1 MTVLAEFKTNAW
13 KARASADTYHEATAS
28 ADKGFQLVR
37 RDLYIKYLQEF
48 VPAGS
53 KILDVGC
60 GSGLMA
66 MALDDLGYQM
76 TGCDSSEGMLE
87 RFGIEKGARDIDLRL
102 GSGFKIPAED
112 EEFDAVI
119 SRMFIQH
126 FSDWKEILREKARV
140 TKTGGIIFYD
150 FGNSEHLALAP
161 EVENPELGFP
171 YSTDPANIPSHYA
184 VCDEA
189 TINKVATEL
198 NLEVLSIR
206 PHGLLVANAQ
216 FWQESAASESRQFL
230 AEASKHLENPAV
242 ADFMMFLEERFVSR
256 MPKHISYGN
265 ITVLRKLDRA
275 AMMYEK
281 PKSTLFDKFWRKF
294 KG

>member
-1 MTVLAEFKTNAW
+1 MTELAEFKTNAW

-28 ADKGFQLVR
+28 ADNGFQLVR
-37 RDLYIKYLQEF
+37 RDLYVKYLQEF
-48 VPAGS
+48 VPVGA
-53 KILDVGC
+53 KMLDVGC
-60 GSGLMA
+60 GSGIMA
-66 MALDDLGYQM
+66 VALHDLGYRM
-76 TGCDSSEGMLE
+76 TGCDSSEGMFE
-87 RFGIEKGARDIDLRL
+87 RFSIEKGERDIDLRL

-150 FGNSEHLALAP
+150 FGNSEHLDLAP
-161 EVENPELGFP
+161 EAEKPELGFP

-184 VCDEA
+184 VCDNA
-189 TINKVATEL
+189 TINQVAGEL
-198 NLEVLSIR
+198 NLEVLSVR

-216 FWQESAASESRQFL
+216 FWQEIGASESRHFL

-242 ADFMMFLEERFVSR
+242 VDFMMFLEEKFVSR
-256 MPKHISYGN
+256 MPRHISYGN
-265 ITVLRKLDRA
+265 ITVLRKLGNA
-275 AMMYEK
+275 ATQDK
-281 PKSTLFDKFWRKF
+281 TRVTLLDKIRRIIR
-294 KG
+294 